1 MMRLYEQE
9 VVRNMSEPTI
19 SGRGRKGHLIKL
31 AGFVV
36 ILLLIILFSSS
47 WIKIFQLEERN
58 EERILQTY
66 QEIADS
72 NRMMLLRMNDILNT
86 DEIDE
91 INEFLINVHYYA
103 SQMLTKSNDS
113 ELEFPDDLHHLYQD
127 LYRDTV
133 IMIRSSQ
140 SNDGF
145 LYKTELTQWVMLL
158 ESYWEALDYSYYD
171 DLDTMKHKFT
181 MATAKVVKPYFV
193 LKYQ

>member
-133 IMIRSSQ
+133 I
-140 SNDGF
+140 
-145 LYKTELTQWVMLL
+145 
-158 ESYWEALDYSYYD
+158 
-171 DLDTMKHKFT
+171 
-181 MATAKVVKPYFV
+181 
-193 LKYQ
+193 